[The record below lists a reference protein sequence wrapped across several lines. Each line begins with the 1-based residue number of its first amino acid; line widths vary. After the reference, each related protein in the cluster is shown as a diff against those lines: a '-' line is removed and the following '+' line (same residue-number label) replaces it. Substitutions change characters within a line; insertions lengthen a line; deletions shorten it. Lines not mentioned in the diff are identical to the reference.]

1 MYRHSPLLIPPCPS
15 CLIQQIGY
23 LIIFLNHQF
32 LPRWLLQSGIVPLNL
47 LPDFLSY
54 PLCIKTIIVHCT
66 LRDAPREPEVADLHP
81 TSCIDQNVCTLQ
93 IAMHY
98 VTLMDEA
105 KAAQKI
111 VNDLEDVRF
120 FQMDTLLHDLV
131 QVCVHVV
138 QNKAEGDYI
147 IINNKFG
154 SIVLE

>member
-1 MYRHSPLLIPPCPS
+1 
-15 CLIQQIGY
+15 
-23 LIIFLNHQF
+23 
-32 LPRWLLQSGIVPLNL
+32 
-47 LPDFLSY
+47 
-54 PLCIKTIIVHCT
+54 
-66 LRDAPREPEVADLHP
+66 
-81 TSCIDQNVCTLQ
+81 
-93 IAMHY
+93 MHY